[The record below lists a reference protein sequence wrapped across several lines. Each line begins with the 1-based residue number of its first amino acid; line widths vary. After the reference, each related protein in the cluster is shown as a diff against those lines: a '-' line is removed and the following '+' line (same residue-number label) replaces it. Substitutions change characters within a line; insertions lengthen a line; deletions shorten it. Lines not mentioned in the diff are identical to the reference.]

1 MANHVTGTSTPFD
14 VLASCLGALRQH
26 VLVPLIGNPL
36 FSEAEQLRANHFV
49 HETDDVARLT
59 RWYANVLAESTRRQA
74 VAAHQRGQ
82 ATLRATLGRLS
93 LNGFRGSRSRKSPT
107 PAWSPGAPLPDLADR
122 LAGTFDRLA
131 AARFRLA
138 DALTL
143 AMLLSCPS
151 Q

>member
-1 MANHVTGTSTPFD
+1 MANHVTGTNTPFG
-14 VLASCLGALRQH
+14 VLPSCLGALRQH
-26 VLVPLIGNPL
+26 VLVPLINNPL

-49 HETDDVARLT
+49 HETDDIARLT

-74 VAAHQRGQ
+74 VAAHRRGQ
-82 ATLRATLGRLS
+82 ATLQATLGRLS
-93 LNGFRGSRSRKSPT
+93 LSSFRGPHPRKSPA
-107 PAWSPGAPLPDLADR
+107 PAWAPGDPLPDLADR

-131 AARFRLA
+131 AARFRVA

-151 Q
+151 R